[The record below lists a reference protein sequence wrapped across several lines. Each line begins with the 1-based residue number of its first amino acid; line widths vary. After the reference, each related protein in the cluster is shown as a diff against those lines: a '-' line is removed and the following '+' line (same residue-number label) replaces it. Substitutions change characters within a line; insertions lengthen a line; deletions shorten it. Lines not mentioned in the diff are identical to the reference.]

1 MFIDEENIDTRGLDI
16 QEIRYE
22 VAEYMEISG
31 FADAYNRKVKDM
43 PIKNLLEI
51 YDTYINEK

>member
-22 VAEYMEISG
+22 VAEYMENSG